1 MSFYDELL
9 ESTEAARTAFFSI
22 PMVLEAAQNGVE
34 RDLYVAYLTQAYH
47 HVRHTC
53 PLLAHALAHC
63 PKNDRHYREALLE
76 YLDEEKGHEE
86 WILNDIAHIGG
97 DADAVRGGEGD
108 WPVRAMLS
116 WVYYAVQFINP
127 YAMLGMVLV
136 LEGTSVDIASA
147 GADAVR
153 RRLGMEGE
161 ERGFTYLTSHGA
173 IDLDHLVFFQTLVN
187 RVEGLENQQAI
198 IDTAKMVYQLWG
210 EMFAK
215 LGVDAGVATDGAS
228 HAA

>member
-1 MSFYDELL
+1 MSFYDVLVAE
-9 ESTEAARTAFFSI
+9 TEVTRSHFFSI
-22 PMVLEAAQNGVE
+22 PIVLEAATNGVDRE
-34 RDLYVAYLTQAYH
+34 LYINYLTEAYH

-63 PKNDRHYREALLE
+63 PKDDRVYREALLE

-86 WILNDIAHIGG
+86 WILNDIGHMGG
-97 DADAVRGGEGD
+97 DADRVREGQGD
-108 WPVRAMLS
+108 WPVRSMVA
-116 WVYYAVQFINP
+116 WVYYAVQFVNP

-147 GADAVR
+147 GADSVR

-173 IDLDHLVFFQTLVN
+173 IDQDHLVFFKNLVN
-187 RVEGLENQQAI
+187 PIEDEEDQRAI
-198 IDTAKMVYQLWG
+198 IDTANMVYGLWG

-215 LGVDAGVATDGAS
+215 LGRDAQKEGTQ

>member
-1 MSFYDELL
+1 MSFYNELL
-9 ESTEAARTAFFSI
+9 AETEAARNRFFSI
-22 PMVLEAAQNGVE
+22 PIVLEAAQNGVD
-34 RDLYVAYLTQAYH
+34 RDLYIAYLSEAYH

-63 PKNDRHYREALLE
+63 PKGDDVYRAALLE

-86 WILNDIAHIGG
+86 WILNDISHVGG
-97 DADAVRGGEGD
+97 DADAVREGEGD
-108 WPVRAMLS
+108 WPVRTMVS
-116 WVYYAVQFINP
+116 WVYYAVQFLNP

-153 RRLGMEGE
+153 KRLGMEGQSE
-161 ERGFTYLTSHGA
+161 GFSYLTSHGA
-173 IDLDHLVFFQTLVN
+173 IDQDHLVFFEKLVN
-187 RVEGLENQQAI
+187 TVDGSENRRAV
-198 IDTAKMVYQLWG
+198 IDTANMVYQLWG
-210 EMFAK
+210 EMFSK
-215 LGVDAGVATDGAS
+215 LAADVQHKAVT

>member
-9 ESTEAARTAFFSI
+9 AETEASRNEFFSI
-22 PMVLEAAQNGVE
+22 PIVLEAAQNGVDRE
-34 RDLYVAYLTQAYH
+34 LYVKYLTEAYH
-47 HVRHTC
+47 HVRETC

-63 PKNDRHYREALLE
+63 PKEDNVYREALLE

-86 WILNDIAHIGG
+86 WILNDIAH
-97 DADAVRGGEGD
+97 VGGEADLVREGQGD
-108 WPVRAMLS
+108 WPVRSMVA

-153 RRLGMEGE
+153 RRLGMEGQA
-161 ERGFTYLTSHGA
+161 RGFTYLTSHGA
-173 IDLDHLVFFQTLVN
+173 VDQDHLVFFRNLVN
-187 RVEGLENQQAI
+187 QVEGEANRKAI
-198 IDTAKMVYQLWG
+198 IETANMVYRLWG

-215 LGVDAGVATDGAS
+215 LDEDARVEDTQ

>member
-1 MSFYDELL
+1 MSFHDRLMKE
-9 ESTEAARTAFFSI
+9 TQGARDAFFSI
-22 PMVLEAAQNGVE
+22 PIVLEAAQNGVD
-34 RDLYVAYLTQAYH
+34 RDLYIAYLTEAYH

-63 PKNDRHYREALLE
+63 PKEDARYRQALLE
-76 YLDEEKGHEE
+76 YLGEEQGHEE

-97 DADAVRGGEGD
+97 DAEAVRRGDGD
-108 WPVRAMLS
+108 WPVRAMVA
-116 WVYYAVQFINP
+116 WVYYAVAFVNP

-136 LEGTSVDIASA
+136 LEGTSVDIAAA

-153 RRLGMEGE
+153 KRLGMSGE
-161 ERGFTYLTSHGA
+161 SKGFTYLTSHGA
-173 IDLDHLVFFQTLVN
+173 LDQEHIVFFRKLVDGIEDEAAQ
-187 RVEGLENQQAI
+187 RAI
-198 IDTAKMVYQLWG
+198 IETARMVYGLWG

-215 LGVDAGVATDGAS
+215 LGRDAETRGAQ

>member
-1 MSFYDELL
+1 MSFYDDLL
-9 ESTEAARTAFFSI
+9 AETEAARSQFFSVPI
-22 PMVLEAAQNGVE
+22 VMEAAQNGVDRE
-34 RDLYVAYLTQAYH
+34 LYINYLTEAYH

-63 PKNDRHYREALLE
+63 PKEDGVYREALLE
-76 YLDEEKGHEE
+76 YIDEEKGHEE
-86 WILNDIAHIGG
+86 WILNDIGHVGG
-97 DADAVRGGEGD
+97 DADAVRQGNGD
-108 WPVRAMLS
+108 WPVRAMVS
-116 WVYYAVQFINP
+116 WVYYAVQFVNP

-153 RRLGMEGE
+153 RRLGMEGQAQ
-161 ERGFTYLTSHGA
+161 GFTYLTSHGA
-173 IDLDHLVFFQTLVN
+173 VDQDHLVFFKNLVN
-187 RVEGLENQQAI
+187 QVEGEENREAI
-198 IDTAKMVYQLWG
+198 VETANMVYRLWG

-215 LGVDAGVATDGAS
+215 LDLDAQNKDAK